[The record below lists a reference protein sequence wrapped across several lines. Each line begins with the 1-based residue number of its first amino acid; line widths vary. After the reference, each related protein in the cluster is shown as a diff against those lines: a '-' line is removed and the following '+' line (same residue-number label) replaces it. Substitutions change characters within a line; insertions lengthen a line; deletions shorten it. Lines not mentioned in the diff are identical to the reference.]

1 MHTTA
6 HHTQMI
12 DRRPGG
18 DATPR
23 KIVRGTLRK
32 LEAIGTSDS
41 LTTRLAGSCTLAAAV
56 LSAAYVAA
64 RLALDLSF
72 GRAPTP
78 SRTP

>member
-6 HHTQMI
+6 RNTQMI
-12 DRRPGG
+12 DRSTGG

-32 LEAIGTSDS
+32 LEAICTSDS
-41 LTTRLAGSCTLAAAV
+41 LTTRLAASCTLATAV

-64 RLALDLSF
+64 RLALDL
-72 GRAPTP
+72 
-78 SRTP
+78 